1 MSTSTRGAGT
11 AERRVRQAIVPAIA
25 ALVFALCPPAHAQ
38 SVIIQGWL
46 AANTVCKG
54 GPSDDPKAQK
64 ACKLRDAL
72 NEKLKRRHCEYQ
84 EDGDWWRCPH

>member
-1 MSTSTRGAGT
+1 MSTSTGART
-11 AERRVRQAIVPAIA
+11 AERCLRRGIVPVTLAV
-25 ALVFALCPPAHAQ
+25 LCFGLCPPAHAQ
-38 SVIIQGWL
+38 PPIIQGWL

-72 NEKLKRRHCEYQ
+72 NEKLKRRHCEYH